1 MKIDGN
7 EIRPGNVI
15 EHQGNL
21 WRAVKT
27 QHVKPG
33 KGGAFLQV
41 ELKDIRHGTKL
52 NERFR
57 SSESV
62 ERVRLEQKEYQF
74 LFADDNSYTFMDQEN
89 YEQVALNNDTLDENQ
104 ARFLQDGM
112 IVQIEFYEDEPLGV
126 ALPERV
132 TLQIVEADP
141 VVKGQTATSSYKPA
155 LLENGVRIQVPPHI
169 ESGTAIVVST
179 EDATYVERARD

>member
-7 EIRPGNVI
+7 AIRPGNVI
-15 EHQGNL
+15 EHQGRL

-41 ELKDIRHGTKL
+41 ELKDIRDGTKL

-62 ERVRLEQKEYQF
+62 ERVRLDQKNYQY
-74 LFADDNSYTFMDQEN
+74 LYADGDAYTFMDSET
-89 YEQVALNNDTLDENQ
+89 YEQVTIDRDFIGVDAVQ
-104 ARFLQDGM
+104 FLQDGM
-112 IVQIEFYEDEPLGV
+112 TVSIEFFEESPISV
-126 ALPERV
+126 TLPEHV
-132 TLQIVEADP
+132 TLEVAEADA
-141 VVKGQTATSSYKPA
+141 VVKGQTASSSYKPA
-155 LLENGVRIQVPPHI
+155 VLANGVKTLVPPHI
-169 ESGTAIVVST
+169 AAGTRVVINTADGS
-179 EDATYVERARD
+179 YVERAKD